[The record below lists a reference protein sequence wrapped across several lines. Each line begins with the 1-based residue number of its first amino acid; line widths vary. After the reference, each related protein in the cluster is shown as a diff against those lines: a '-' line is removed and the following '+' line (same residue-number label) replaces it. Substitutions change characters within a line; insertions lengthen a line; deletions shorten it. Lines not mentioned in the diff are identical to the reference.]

1 MVPLEI
7 GIAMVNY
14 QIIRKFVLGRR
25 TNSDQE
31 RFFVDVRGKPL
42 TLQGYQNT
50 YIYQEICQAIGI
62 TDFTFTEN
70 RRGVASKMRS
80 LKLTGNTAM
89 GHSAATQ
96 ENTYDIYKTQQ
107 GALNKKITFENRANK
122 GSVA

>member
-1 MVPLEI
+1 
-7 GIAMVNY
+7 MVNY
-14 QIIRKFVLGRR
+14 QIIRKFVLGRL

-42 TLQGYQNT
+42 SLQGYQNT
-50 YIYQEICQAIGI
+50 YIYEEICQAIGI

-96 ENTYDIYKTQQ
+96 ENTYDIERPSR
-107 GALNKKITFENRANK
+107 ALSIRRLHSRTAPTREVLHEIF
-122 GSVA
+122 